1 MVRKS
6 LLYDDAG
13 VDFAAMRYAVAVLAS
28 IFLLGLAV
36 SCWDCFQREM
46 DSQRCMCEMEG
57 ILNECHE
64 LFILAPPGC
73 VDDCGRTILE
83 VSIPEG
89 CRCVLGASWCSSGE
103 CSLSDMSHAMLPNG
117 TIVTLASYVPICNSR
132 DNDCGPLFLE
142 PGIHHLSLIF
152 KSNSGGYQIVVEESK

>member
-1 MVRKS
+1 MARKS

-13 VDFAAMRYAVAVLAS
+13 VDFAAMRYVVAVLAS

-46 DSQRCMCEMEG
+46 DSQRCMCELEG
-57 ILNECHE
+57 ILDECHE

-83 VSIPEG
+83 VSLPEG
-89 CRCVLGASWCSSGE
+89 CRGVLGASWSSSGG
-103 CSLSDMSHAMLPNG
+103 CSWSDVSRALLPNG
-117 TIVTLASYVPICNSR
+117 TLVTMASYVPICNSR
-132 DNDCGPLFLE
+132 DHACGPMFLE
-142 PGIHHLSLIF
+142 PGMHQLSLIF
-152 KSNSGGYQIVVEESK
+152 QSNSGGYKIVVEESQ